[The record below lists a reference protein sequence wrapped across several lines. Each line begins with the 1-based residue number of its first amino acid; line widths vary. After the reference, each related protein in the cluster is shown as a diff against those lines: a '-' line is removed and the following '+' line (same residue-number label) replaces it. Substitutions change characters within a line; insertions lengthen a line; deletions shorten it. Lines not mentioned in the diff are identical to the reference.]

1 MTIISSSIKQQQLI
15 MEFYKQL
22 FSKSMKRDALYN
34 ICLMLANT
42 IKNNTISSSYKSCI
56 EMLKA
61 HDISVKDN
69 AYTEAFTALKKLGII
84 LKHNNRYLL
93 NPAVEANYTSRRYEL
108 IIDYYNLLFKDT
120 AFELLTLDELRNQA
134 VYSYFDKIAERNQQ
148 IEYNNHLYEKFGS
161 PQFEY
166 IQPLSPK
173 SFDEVYNLAFNTAKP
188 KLLSDYDT
196 PIYKSVNEAYRNL
209 CTNQAT
215 NLFIQHI
222 YILEEQGIV
231 NVQWG
236 GKGTKTNYTFHKFTL
251 KAQKALIS
259 YDQTNYYLDNLPIP
273 HEELAAQLFEDTQQ
287 QLQLQFEEE
296 DMSDTALSDSM
307 VDTKNSSSKYYGFS
321 ELDDVPDPRYEDLT
335 YTFNTKNQVVDKYSR
350 LKRSCCILP
359 QYIPTSV
366 PEEIINQQQ
375 LSFWADLSY
384 EDRLIYYRQNPSL
397 FNKLHKHLTG
407 SIFIKDYDELLFRM
421 SALIEK
427 YLSGRDTSRTSY
439 SNDSLTEEQKDTVAI
454 IRKEGRFPTDS
465 DNLPIDIHIELCTEA
480 HYKWAAN
487 NNLLPDKTK
496 LASSIFSSISIR

>member
-34 ICLMLANT
+34 ICLMLVNT
-42 IKNNTISSSYKSCI
+42 ISNNTIYSSYKSCA

-61 HDISVKDN
+61 NNISPKDN

-84 LKHNNRYLL
+84 LKYNNRYLL
-93 NPAVEANYTSRRYEL
+93 NPAVEAKYTSRRYEL

-209 CTNQAT
+209 CSNQAT

-231 NVQWG
+231 DVQWG

-259 YDQTNYYLDNLPIP
+259 YDQTNYYLDNLPTP
-273 HEELAAQLFEDTQQ
+273 HEELAAQLFEDIQQ
-287 QLQLQFEEE
+287 QLQSQFEEE
-296 DMSDTALSDSM
+296 DMSATLTFTTAS
-307 VDTKNSSSKYYGFS
+307 
-321 ELDDVPDPRYEDLT
+321 
-335 YTFNTKNQVVDKYSR
+335 
-350 LKRSCCILP
+350 
-359 QYIPTSV
+359 
-366 PEEIINQQQ
+366 QQQ
-375 LSFWADLSY
+375 LDKDKS
-384 EDRLIYYRQNPSL
+384 P
-397 FNKLHKHLTG
+397 T
-407 SIFIKDYDELLFRM
+407 KDYRAIEAELL
-421 SALIEK
+421 SKQSPEHIEELRQHNELMYQE
-427 YLSGRDTSRTSY
+427 YLEDEKRYGKPIFDWE
-439 SNDSLTEEQKDTVAI
+439 SNIPIQEPFPLTEEQKDTVAL

-465 DNLPIDIHIELCTEA
+465 DNLPIDIHVELCTEA
-480 HYKWAAN
+480 HNKWAAH
-487 NNLLPDKTK
+487 NNLLPDKNK